1 MPQLRNIARPEVLL
15 LVLSIFFL
23 PGCEDASAAYESSG
37 SYYER
42 LAALSSGNKELSPAA
57 TQEFEATA
65 YDPLEGLGGVKLG
78 MSMEDVIG
86 IWGLPKRIC
95 IQNAATVL
103 SIARGSQFS
112 FVENELVSVKI
123 HSVDLPGM
131 KLSNG
136 LDFSY
141 SPSQLSSLYKTRNP
155 RGRTY
160 VADLAEDIELQFLYY
175 NRADQEPTIITI
187 AVVRRP

>member
-1 MPQLRNIARPEVLL
+1 ML
-15 LVLSIFFL
+15 LVLSIFSL

-65 YDPLEGLGGVKLG
+65 YDPLEGLAGVKLG

-123 HSVDLPGM
+123 HTVDLPGM

-136 LDFSY
+136 LNFSF
-141 SPSQLSSLYKTRNP
+141 SPSQLNSVSTTRNL

-160 VADLAEDIELQFLYY
+160 VADVADDIELQFLYS
-175 NRADQEPTIITI
+175 NTPNKEPTIITI
-187 AVVRRP
+187 AVVRKL

>member
-1 MPQLRNIARPEVLL
+1 MSQLRNIVRPEILL
-15 LVLSIFFL
+15 LVLSVFSV

-42 LAALSSGNKELSPAA
+42 LAALSSGDKELSPAA

-65 YDPLEGLGGVKLG
+65 YDPLEGLAGVKLG

-123 HSVDLPGM
+123 HSADLPGM

-141 SPSQLSSLYKTRNP
+141 SPSQLSSLYKTRNL

-160 VADLAEDIELQFLYY
+160 VADLAEDIELQFFYY
-175 NRADQEPTIITI
+175 TRADQEPTIITI
-187 AVVRRP
+187 AVVRKP